1 MGWATARQVGRYRVL
16 GSDIIRSSVI
26 TPVHADRNPPSLG
39 ASTTQIS
46 RNWVRIRNTGRAGY
60 PGPRS
65 PIHRVTGS
73 GRVPA
78 GLSDEL
84 FQRRL

>member
-26 TPVHADRNPPSLG
+26 TSVHADRNPPSFG
-39 ASTTQIS
+39 PSTTQIS

-60 PGPRS
+60 PRSRS

-73 GRVPA
+73 GGVSA

-84 FQRRL
+84 LQRRL